1 MIFNPKPMCGHT
13 STHIANAKAATC
25 GANGY
30 TGDTVCDNCGEIL
43 SKGSVISATGN
54 HQYTSSQSG
63 STITYTC
70 KVCGHKYTQ
79 QVPTVTI
86 TVTGSI
92 NNTYGMV
99 SANCDG
105 KSLRPGQTVQV
116 TRGSMLSCA
125 ARNTDGTSKIQSSTT
140 TVASAGAGQV
150 ARYYFTVNSNS
161 NLIMIVQRG
170 NSTIQFNVIY

>member
-1 MIFNPKPMCGHT
+1 MIFNPKPMCGHA

-43 SKGSVISATGN
+43 AKGSVISATGN

-79 QVPTVTI
+79 QVPKVTI

-92 NNTYGMV
+92 NGTYGF
-99 SANCDG
+99 ARATCDG
-105 KSLRPGQTVQV
+105 KTCDLGQTVQV
-116 TRGSMLSCA
+116 TKGSLLDCVAMNRTGRSQIALGLSIV
-125 ARNTDGTSKIQSSTT
+125 NGVKGETIH
-140 TVASAGAGQV
+140 ASCQVYKDSQLSLYVVNGQTQIN
-150 ARYYFTVNSNS
+150 FS
-161 NLIMIVQRG
+161 
-170 NSTIQFNVIY
+170 

>member
-79 QVPTVTI
+79 QVPKVTI
-86 TVTGSI
+86 TVHGSI
-92 NNTYGMV
+92 TGNYGFIRA
-99 SANCDG
+99 SCDG
-105 KSLRPGQTVQV
+105 KNLQLGDTVQV
-116 TRGSMLSCA
+116 TRGSTLDCMA
-125 ARNTDGTSKIQSSTT
+125 MNQYGTSQISGMGG
-140 TVASAGAGQV
+140 TVNGV
-150 ARYYFTVNSNS
+150 ARQTIHASCNVDHNAELSMYMDS
-161 NLIMIVQRG
+161 QRTQVTF
-170 NSTIQFNVIY
+170 SDVY

>member
-1 MIFNPKPMCGHT
+1 MIFNPKPMCGHN

-43 SKGSVISATGN
+43 AKGSVISATGN

-79 QVPTVTI
+79 QVPMVTI

-92 NNTYGMV
+92 NGTYGV
-99 SANCDG
+99 VTANCDG
-105 KSLRPGQTVQV
+105 KSCRPGQTVQV
-116 TRGSMLSCA
+116 TKGSTMECVAMNRYGRSQIRGPGQ
-125 ARNTDGTSKIQSSTT
+125 NVTGQ
-140 TVASAGAGQV
+140 AGQYIT
-150 ARYYFTVNSNS
+150 AYFEIGGNIKLEMGVSNGS
-161 NLIMIVQRG
+161 SYIGIGRA
-170 NSTIQFNVIY
+170 